1 MGRADSYSQPD
12 APDPVLEPELVL
24 SLARAHLP
32 AGWQVSRV
40 MEVDE
45 SGGEARAYLC
55 DRGVVVKTQRPHR
68 LRPRTGLAK
77 EAALLGAL
85 AGPLAGRIPTLFGYA
100 QTDTLAGAVELI
112 VMSRV
117 SGRPVRHLDVP
128 AAARGR
134 LIAEVAQLLRTVHA
148 LDVTRP
154 PAGLVPVDDGWAGMH
169 RRLEW
174 GFADLIE
181 ALAESPA
188 GARLP
193 VPAERVAAAALAALP
208 TGAPWRPVVL
218 HSNPGP
224 THVFAD
230 PAGAFSGVIDFGD
243 AYVSHPALDLRS
255 WPDPADR
262 VSLQAAY
269 LDGEPA
275 GSDFDAVWTV
285 AMLYT
290 DLNVLAG
297 RPALAVAAG
306 EDLATRLGEL

>member
-1 MGRADSYSQPD
+1 M
-12 APDPVLEPELVL
+12 
-24 SLARAHLP
+24 
-32 AGWQVSRV
+32 AGW
-40 MEVDE
+40 
-45 SGGEARAYLC
+45 
-55 DRGVVVKTQRPHR
+55 
-68 LRPRTGLAK
+68 
-77 EAALLGAL
+77 
-85 AGPLAGRIPTLFGYA
+85 IPALFGYA
-100 QTDTLAGAVELI
+100 QTDTAAGGVELI

-117 SGRPVRHLDVP
+117 AGRPVRHLTMP
-128 AAARGR
+128 TGARGR
-134 LIAEVAQLLRTVHA
+134 LIGEVARLLRTVHA
-148 LDVTRP
+148 VDVAAP
-154 PAGLVPVDDGWAGMH
+154 PVGGLVPVDDGWAALH

-181 ALAESPA
+181 ALAEPPA

-208 TGAPWRPVVL
+208 TGTPWRPVVL

-224 THVFAD
+224 TPVFAD
-230 PAGAFSGVIDFGD
+230 PAGAFTGVIDFGD

-262 VSLQAAY
+262 VSLRAAY

-285 AMLYT
+285 AMVYT
-290 DLNVLAG
+290 DLKVLAG

-306 EDLATRLGEL
+306 DDLAPPDWASCEPPAASGRRRAVRAAAAPPLPTPPTPPTAPTAVAAGGRVQTGSVGRCGRIFARSPGCSRSGRSAGS

>member
-1 MGRADSYSQPD
+1 
-12 APDPVLEPELVL
+12 L
-24 SLARAHLP
+24 
-32 AGWQVSRV
+32 AGW
-40 MEVDE
+40 
-45 SGGEARAYLC
+45 
-55 DRGVVVKTQRPHR
+55 
-68 LRPRTGLAK
+68 
-77 EAALLGAL
+77 
-85 AGPLAGRIPTLFGYA
+85 IPALFGYA
-100 QTDTLAGAVELI
+100 QTDTAAGGVELI

-117 SGRPVRHLDVP
+117 AGRPVRHLTMP
-128 AAARGR
+128 TGARGR
-134 LIAEVAQLLRTVHA
+134 LIGEVARLLHA
-148 LDVTRP
+148 VDVAAP
-154 PAGLVPVDDGWAGMH
+154 PVGGLVPVDDGWAALH

-181 ALAESPA
+181 ALAEPPA

-208 TGAPWRPVVL
+208 TGTPWRPVVL

-230 PAGAFSGVIDFGD
+230 PAGAFTGVIDFGD

-255 WPDPADR
+255 WPNPADR
-262 VSLQAAY
+262 VSLRAAY

-285 AMLYT
+285 AMVYT
-290 DLNVLAG
+290 DLKVLAG

-306 EDLATRLGEL
+306 DDLAPPDWASCEPPAASGRRRAVRAAAAPSSTAPADSADSADRADGSGGRVQTGSVGRCGRIFARSPGCSRSGRSAGS